1 MAGTASR
8 ALRVQAHQALARLT
22 AGFPLRSLLACGV
35 VGLAFVVGNH
45 ALHGARLR
53 TVLVV
58 STERVVVSLALGV
71 VLLTPLFVLLGRVGR
86 FSPATIGAFGWLA
99 FGYFIVTRA
108 RAKVRIRVLGTD
120 AALVLA
126 SLAFLV
132 VAIGGRDE
140 PWGHGRDQ
148 QVYADHAVLLADT
161 GNATLITHAAD
172 PADAELLRA
181 IGTDRG
187 VDRYLGVTRAKTGDA
202 VDAVSYLPLGWP
214 AWLAFAYAVGGLA
227 ALHAANAPVFLLGA
241 LLLYPILRPAAG
253 RTLAAGAV
261 IALLVLPSSLWI
273 AGIALSEPLAM
284 LAWLTAIALF
294 AFGRRRWY
302 WVPCVVFA
310 ASIVR
315 IDALLLGP
323 VLVVARLAHASLR
336 VPPIDV
342 RGTRMFALSMLAAVA
357 LAIAWHALLDARYL
371 RDGLDYLAPLVVAT
385 IVAAG
390 ATFAGAAAYRVWRG
404 KRART
409 VAAIAAITA
418 IVLCVY
424 CLWIRP
430 DIMPFATIHYGTP
443 LDGTRDFR
451 EDSLR
456 NLGVYVG
463 WPLLL
468 LAVAG
473 MAAAIVRFA
482 NPAASLGERA
492 LVLCGLAYC
501 ALYVYAPLVSPDHP
515 WAIRRFVPVV
525 IPVTIAFAVFALR
538 DLARKRSHGPVVAS
552 IAIVAAASSATV
564 SAGTPMLALNENRG
578 AATLINAVDTQMP
591 DDLVVASLPAGNVAA
606 ALAATRHRRLV
617 VTDLDR
623 PANRA
628 AVGRWIA
635 AKAAL
640 GKHAWLL
647 VGDEILPAGARTH
660 VVARRQYERHF
671 IARAARPPARVAQVE
686 PVAVS
691 LVRADGLDDDLAFR
705 GFGGTP
711 SWSIT
716 DAGFMRS
723 EPTPFGALRMTD
735 GSASLDVPSAMLD
748 HAMALEFAWFSWAP
762 RGESRTVAVR
772 VDGALAWR
780 GTVAPGPSRV
790 AVPLPSR
797 LPATLHVEIDSDA
810 FDPRALDPADY
821 RERVGI
827 GVVQVRAVR
836 SSPSASEAP
845 R

>member
-1 MAGTASR
+1 M
-8 ALRVQAHQALARLT
+8 
-22 AGFPLRSLLACGV
+22 RSLLACGV

-45 ALHGARLR
+45 ALHGVRLR

-71 VLLTPLFVLLGRVGR
+71 VLLTPLFVLLGEAGG
-86 FSPATIGAFGWLA
+86 FSPAAIGAFGWLA
-99 FGYFIVTRA
+99 LGYFIITRA
-108 RAKVRIRVLGTD
+108 RAQVRIRVHGTD

-132 VAIGGRDE
+132 VAIAGRDE
-140 PWGHGRDQ
+140 PWGEGRDQ

-161 GNATLITHAAD
+161 GSATLSTRAAD
-172 PADAELLRA
+172 SADAELLRA

-214 AWLAFAYAVGGLA
+214 AWLAFAYAVGGFA
-227 ALHAANAPVFLLGA
+227 ALHAANAPMFLLGA
-241 LLLYPILRPAAG
+241 LLLYPVLRPAAG

-294 AFGRRRWY
+294 AFGRRRRY

-315 IDALLLGP
+315 IDALLLAP

-336 VPPIDV
+336 TPPIDV
-342 RGTRMFALSMLAAVA
+342 RGTRSFALSMLAAVA
-357 LAIAWHALLDARYL
+357 LAVAWHALLGARYL
-371 RDGLDYLAPLVVAT
+371 RDGVDYVAPLVVAT
-385 IVAAG
+385 LAAVA
-390 ATFAGAAAYRVWRG
+390 ATFAGATAYRVWRG

-409 VAAIAAITA
+409 AAAIAAAAA
-418 IVLCVY
+418 IVVCVY

-430 DIMPFATIHYGTP
+430 NVAPFAIIHNGSA

-456 NLGVYVG
+456 NLAVYVG
-463 WPLLL
+463 WPVML
-468 LAVAG
+468 LAIGG
-473 MAAAIVRFA
+473 MALAIVRFA
-482 NPAASLGERA
+482 KPAGSLAERA
-492 LVLCGLAYC
+492 FVLCGLAYC

-564 SAGTPMLALNENRG
+564 SAGTPMIALNENRG
-578 AATLINAVDTQMP
+578 AAALIDALDTQMP
-591 DDLVVASLPAGNVAA
+591 NDLVVANLPAANVAA

-623 PANRA
+623 PADRA

-647 VGDEILPAGARTH
+647 VGAEIMPAGARTT
-660 VVARRQYERHF
+660 VVAHPQYERRF
-671 IARAARPPARVAQVE
+671 IARAARPPARETQAK
-686 PVAVS
+686 PVAAS
-691 LVRADGLDDDLAFR
+691 LVRADGLDDDLAFS

-716 DAGFMRS
+716 DAGFLKS
-723 EPTPFGALRMTD
+723 ESTPFGTLRMTD
-735 GSASLDVPSAMLD
+735 GSASLDVPSAMLEG
-748 HAMALEFAWFSWAP
+748 ATALDFAWFSWAP

-780 GTVAPGPSRV
+780 GVVAPGPSRV

-827 GVVQVRAVR
+827 GVVQVRGVR